1 MDRFMLIVALVFAP
15 LISGTAAAAEP
26 WSSAAGSGS
35 VAAQGLILENCQTRL
50 ANNTY
55 SCKVKPSVGAPFT
68 DTFTFTSP
76 GVTSAHFDLAVG
88 QLPGATFGCACAPS
102 GTFADPIFDS
112 TFVFQCVGPLPVGQ
126 IMDDECLTLLREHRT
141 WYVPTLGITHLTPDQ
156 SATSFESCWVAQRG
170 LTPDIVKRAEG
181 AAPEHRGWFQK
192 ALLAGIKMALGS
204 DLRPL
209 RDSALLEMELWVKDG
224 ATPQQTIDAATR
236 HAADLCGVAADLG
249 TVEVGKI
256 ADLIVVRDS
265 PLDDIHHLRSLQLVL
280 KDGRVVTDHR
290 DRPRT

>member
-35 VAAQGLILENCQTRL
+35 AAAQGLILENCQTRL

-126 IMDDECLTLLREHRT
+126 IMFQGE
-141 WYVPTLGITHLTPDQ
+141 I
-156 SATSFESCWVAQRG
+156 
-170 LTPDIVKRAEG
+170 RAVG
-181 AAPEHRGWFQK
+181 VIKPGTAVNSGGTTFAFKCAP
-192 ALLAGIKMALGS
+192 AS
-204 DLRPL
+204 
-209 RDSALLEMELWVKDG
+209 
-224 ATPQQTIDAATR
+224 
-236 HAADLCGVAADLG
+236 
-249 TVEVGKI
+249 
-256 ADLIVVRDS
+256 
-265 PLDDIHHLRSLQLVL
+265 
-280 KDGRVVTDHR
+280 
-290 DRPRT
+290 